1 MDLPKE
7 TSLERL
13 RRALLMI
20 EELQQ
25 LLLSMNWIQKFWI
38 KQYLGF
44 ISDALEVHLRECEE
58 WLVYP
63 ECYLRSTRVADN
75 ISPEGLLNYAYEQKR
90 ESVPGQFTAQ

>member
-25 LLLSMNWIQKFWI
+25 MFLSVNWIQKFWI
-38 KQYLGF
+38 KQYLGE
-44 ISDALEVHLRECEE
+44 ISDALEVHLREREE
-58 WLVYP
+58 WLAYP
-63 ECYLRSTRVADN
+63 ECHLRSMRVADD
-75 ISPEGLLNYAYEQKR
+75 ISPEGLLNYAYEQKK
-90 ESVPGQFTAQ
+90 ESVPGQFTTQ